1 MSDLGRY
8 IFGIDGGGTG
18 CRAIVC
24 DARGKHLGM
33 GDAGPANI
41 MTGLELARNNI
52 VEACSQALADAGLP
66 ESALSGSDA
75 FIGVAG
81 ANVGSYAE
89 QIINELPFANC
100 IVDTDAV
107 VALQGAIGDDDG
119 VVAIIGTG
127 SVFISRSSGNIRT
140 VGGWGFMVGD
150 LGSGA
155 RLGRSLLQE
164 ALLVYDGV
172 HQRSPLTN
180 QVLEHFRNNPQT
192 IVEYAHA
199 ARPGEFGTFAPLILE
214 YAEKND
220 PTARAILDEAI
231 QDVEETLDA
240 ILVEDSQR
248 LCLLGG
254 LGKRYGPML
263 ANVYQARLVDPSGSA
278 VDGAV
283 DLALQR
289 FAPPHWE
296 RSE

>member
-1 MSDLGRY
+1 M

-18 CRAIVC
+18 CRAVVC
-24 DARGKHLGM
+24 DQRGVRLGM
-33 GDAGPANI
+33 GGAGPANI
-41 MTGLELARNNI
+41 MTGLDLARNNI
-52 VEACSQALADAGLP
+52 IEACSQALADAGLP
-66 ESALSGSDA
+66 KSRLDGANA
-75 FIGVAG
+75 FLGVAG
-81 ANVGSYAE
+81 ANIGTYAE
-89 QIINELPFANC
+89 QIVNGLPFANC
-100 IVDTDAV
+100 IVGSDAV
-107 VALQGAIGDDDG
+107 AALQGAIGDSDG

-127 SVFISRSSGNIRT
+127 SVFISRSSGKIRT

-180 QVLEHFRNNPQT
+180 HVLEHFRNNPQT

-214 YAEKND
+214 FAEKKD
-220 PTARAILDEAI
+220 PTARVFLDEAI

-240 ILVEDSQR
+240 ILVGENQR

-254 LGKRYGPML
+254 LGKRYAPML
-263 ANVYQARLVDPSGSA
+263 ADTYQARLVAASGSA

-283 DLALQR
+283 DLAIKR
-289 FAPPHWE
+289 FVSPHGGPS
-296 RSE
+296 R